1 MSLLRS
7 EITLQNSIL
16 TLSITCPFVL
26 FLLRYI
32 GSIAFFPTVSKNY
45 NYFQLLASINISICY
60 STLTDKNYIQAYTYR
75 GKYRS
80 RFNRIANTNEIDR

>member
-16 TLSITCPFVL
+16 ILSITCPLVL

-32 GSIAFFPTVSKNY
+32 GSIACFPTVSKNY
-45 NYFQLLASINISICY
+45 NYFQLAFINISICY
-60 STLTDKNYIQAYTYR
+60 STSIDKNYIQAYTYR
-75 GKYRS
+75 GKYSS

>member
-1 MSLLRS
+1 MSLLKS

-32 GSIAFFPTVSKNY
+32 GSIIFFPIVSKNY
-45 NYFQLLASINISICY
+45 NYFQLAFINISIYC
-60 STLTDKNYIQAYTYR
+60 STLTDKNYIQAYMYR